1 MPRRSSHKSM
11 MKRSFCLILTLVCI
25 FCALPSC
32 APEVMSEDALCRIY
46 FLDVGQGDCTLIR
59 TREGDILIDA
69 GPESAQDALCLRL
82 KQLGVKEIALAIFTH
97 PDEDHVGGADGVLA
111 QIPVREVWLPVREI
125 HNPSAARMEKVIEEK
140 GTARKN
146 VRAGE
151 VLRVGDA
158 VVATL
163 APFGDATNDPND
175 SSIVARVTCGEV
187 GMLFMGDASAKVEQK
202 LIETYGKAHLAA
214 QLYKVGHHGSSTSNT
229 EEFLEVVK
237 PTYAVIC
244 SSIDNSYGH
253 PHGVVVERLQTIG
266 ANVLMTATA
275 GEVVLE
281 CNKSAVWHIDKKGE
295 KQ

>member
-1 MPRRSSHKSM
+1 
-11 MKRSFCLILTLVCI
+11 
-25 FCALPSC
+25 
-32 APEVMSEDALCRIY
+32 MSDDALCRIY

-82 KQLGVKEIALAIFTH
+82 AQLGVKKIALAIFTH
-97 PDEDHVGGADGVLA
+97 PDEDHVGGADGVLEK
-111 QIPVREVWLPVREI
+111 ILVREVWLPTREMD
-125 HNPSAARMEKVIEEK
+125 NPSAARMEKAIEEN
-140 GTARKN
+140 GAARKN

-151 VLRVGDA
+151 VLKIGDA

-163 APFGDATNDPND
+163 APMGDATGDPND
-175 SSIVARVTCGEV
+175 NSIVVRVTCGEV
-187 GMLFMGDASAKVEQK
+187 GMLFMGDASAKIEQK
-202 LIETYGKAHLAA
+202 LVETYSKAHLSA

-229 EEFLEVVK
+229 EAFLSVVN

-253 PHGVVVERLQTIG
+253 PHGVVVERLQNVG
-266 ANVLMTATA
+266 ATVLMTATD

-281 CNKSAVWHIDKKGE
+281 CNKSAIWHIKN
-295 KQ
+295 

>member
-1 MPRRSSHKSM
+1 
-11 MKRSFCLILTLVCI
+11 MKRLLCLIFVLVLVC
-25 FCALPSC
+25 ASLSSC

-59 TREGDILIDA
+59 TRGGDILIDA

-82 KQLGVKEIALAIFTH
+82 KQLGVKEIALAVFTH
-97 PDEDHVGGADGVLA
+97 PDEDHVGGADGVLN
-111 QIPVREVWLPVREI
+111 QISVKEVWLPVREMD
-125 HNPSAARMEKVIEEK
+125 NPSAARMEQAIEDS
-140 GTARKN
+140 GANRKN
-146 VRAGE
+146 VKAGE
-151 VLRVGDA
+151 VLTVGDV

-163 APFGDATNDPND
+163 APLGDATNDPND
-175 SSIVARVTCGEV
+175 NSIVLRISCGEI
-187 GMLFMGDASAKVEQK
+187 GMLFMGDASIKVEKK
-202 LIETYGKAHLAA
+202 LIETYAKGHISA

-229 EEFLEVVK
+229 EDFLDIVN

-253 PHGVVVERLQTIG
+253 PHGVVVERLQNIG
-266 ANVLMTATA
+266 ATVLMTATD

-281 CNKSAVWHIDKKGE
+281 CNKSAIWHINKKGE

>member
-1 MPRRSSHKSM
+1 
-11 MKRSFCLILTLVCI
+11 MKKRIISFILTLVFICVA
-25 FCALPSC
+25 FPSC
-32 APEVMSEDALCRIY
+32 TPAVMSEDALCRIC

-82 KQLGVKEIALAIFTH
+82 KQLGVREIALAIFTH
-97 PDEDHVGGADGVLA
+97 PDEDHVGGADGVLS
-111 QIPVREVWLPVREI
+111 QIPVREVWLPVREMD
-125 HNPSAARMEKVIEEK
+125 NPSAARMEKVIEEK

-158 VVATL
+158 VVETL

-175 SSIVARVTCGEV
+175 NSIVVRVTCGEI

-202 LIETYGKAHLAA
+202 ILKIYGKANPTA

-229 EEFLEVVK
+229 EEFLNVVK

-253 PHGVVVERLQTIG
+253 PHGVVVERLQAIG
-266 ANVLMTATA
+266 ATVLMTATD

-281 CNKSAVWHIDKKGE
+281 CNQSAIWHIDNKGE

>member
-1 MPRRSSHKSM
+1 
-11 MKRSFCLILTLVCI
+11 MKRLLCLIFVLVLVC
-25 FCALPSC
+25 ASLSSC

-59 TREGDILIDA
+59 TRGGDILIDA

-82 KQLGVKEIALAIFTH
+82 KQLGIKEIALAVFTH
-97 PDEDHVGGADGVLA
+97 PDEDHVGGADGVLN
-111 QIPVREVWLPVREI
+111 QISVKEVWLPVREMD
-125 HNPSAARMEKVIEEK
+125 NPSAARMEQTIEDS
-140 GTARKN
+140 GANRKN
-146 VRAGE
+146 VKAGE
-151 VLRVGDA
+151 VLTVGDV

-163 APFGDATNDPND
+163 APLGDATNDPND
-175 SSIVARVTCGEV
+175 NSIVLRITCGEI
-187 GMLFMGDASAKVEQK
+187 GMLFMGDASVKVEKK
-202 LIETYGKAHLAA
+202 LIETYAKGHISA

-229 EEFLEVVK
+229 EDFLDIVN

-253 PHGVVVERLQTIG
+253 PHGVVVERLQNIG
-266 ANVLMTATA
+266 ATVLMTATD

-281 CNKSAVWHIDKKGE
+281 CNKSAIWHINKKGE

>member
-1 MPRRSSHKSM
+1 
-11 MKRSFCLILTLVCI
+11 MKRLLCLIFVLVLVC
-25 FCALPSC
+25 ASLSSC

-59 TREGDILIDA
+59 TRGSDILIDA

-82 KQLGVKEIALAIFTH
+82 KQLGVKEIALAVFTH
-97 PDEDHVGGADGVLA
+97 PDEDHVGGADGVLN
-111 QIPVREVWLPVREI
+111 QISVKEVWLPVREMD
-125 HNPSAARMEKVIEEK
+125 NPSAARMEQAIEDS
-140 GTARKN
+140 GANRKN
-146 VRAGE
+146 VKAGE
-151 VLRVGDA
+151 VLTVGDV

-163 APFGDATNDPND
+163 APLGDATNDPND
-175 SSIVARVTCGEV
+175 NSIVLRITCGEI
-187 GMLFMGDASAKVEQK
+187 GMLFMGDASVKVEKK
-202 LIETYGKAHLAA
+202 LIETYAKGHISA

-229 EEFLEVVK
+229 EDFLDIVN

-253 PHGVVVERLQTIG
+253 PHGVVVERLQNIG
-266 ANVLMTATA
+266 ATVLMTATD

-281 CNKSAVWHIDKKGE
+281 CNKSAIWHINKKGE

>member
-1 MPRRSSHKSM
+1 
-11 MKRSFCLILTLVCI
+11 MKKRIISFLLTLVFICVA
-25 FCALPSC
+25 FPSC
-32 APEVMSEDALCRIY
+32 TPAVMSEDALCRIC

-82 KQLGVKEIALAIFTH
+82 KQLGVREIALAIFTH
-97 PDEDHVGGADGVLA
+97 PDEDHVGGADGVLS
-111 QIPVREVWLPVREI
+111 QIPVREVWLPVREMD
-125 HNPSAARMEKVIEEK
+125 NPSAARMEKVIEEK

-158 VVATL
+158 VVETL

-175 SSIVARVTCGEV
+175 NSIVVRVTCGEI

-202 LIETYGKAHLAA
+202 ILKIYGKANLTA

-229 EEFLEVVK
+229 EEFLNVVK

-253 PHGVVVERLQTIG
+253 PHGVVVERLQAIG
-266 ANVLMTATA
+266 ATVLMTATD

-281 CNKSAVWHIDKKGE
+281 CNQSAIWHIDNKGE

>member
-1 MPRRSSHKSM
+1 MPKHSSHKA
-11 MKRSFCLILTLVCI
+11 MKRVLGFILTLVCI
-25 FCALPSC
+25 CLLFLACSPTL
-32 APEVMSEDALCRIY
+32 MSEDALCRIY
-46 FLDVGQGDCTLIR
+46 FLDVGQGDCTLSR

-97 PDEDHVGGADGVLA
+97 PDEDHVGGADGVLS
-111 QIPVREVWLPVREI
+111 QIPVREVWLPLQEMD
-125 HNPSAARMEKVIEEK
+125 NPSAARMEQVIANS
-140 GTARKN
+140 GAIRKN

-151 VLRVGDA
+151 VLTVGDV

-163 APFGDATNDPND
+163 APMGDATSDSND
-175 SSIVARVTCGEV
+175 SSIVVRVTCGEI

-202 LIETYGKAHLAA
+202 LLQTYGSA
-214 QLYKVGHHGSSTSNT
+214 QLSAELYKVGHHGSSTSNT
-229 EEFLEVVK
+229 KDFLDAVK

-253 PHGVVVERLQTIG
+253 PHGVVVERLEAVGATI
-266 ANVLMTATA
+266 LQTATN

-281 CNKSAVWHIDKKGE
+281 CNKGAIWHVDKKGE